1 MTIKCYSSTRIR
13 SSLIQASR
21 FTYAILTP
29 TCPELPAEETE
40 MHANNE
46 RVYSTGQRKVKR
58 VPRNLRVYYA
68 GTRLFY
74 AECGDSLRV

>member
-1 MTIKCYSSTRIR
+1 MCTMHVHARVC
-13 SSLIQASR
+13 LD
-21 FTYAILTP
+21 IL
-29 TCPELPAEETE
+29 EVH
-40 MHANNE
+40 MYM
-46 RVYSTGQRKVKR
+46 YSTGQRKVKR